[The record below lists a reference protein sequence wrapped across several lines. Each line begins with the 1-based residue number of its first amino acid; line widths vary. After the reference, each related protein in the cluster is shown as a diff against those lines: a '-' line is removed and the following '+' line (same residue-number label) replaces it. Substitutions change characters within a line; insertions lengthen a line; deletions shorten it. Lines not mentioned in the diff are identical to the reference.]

1 MAYFA
6 SCYCLQAY
14 HIKNTQ
20 KKRNIKEKKTH
31 CKVFVTEGR
40 LGEPPPITSQTTAHS
55 PHLEKSFSSP
65 NLRLLL
71 PPVINSFHVK
81 TKQELPI

>member
-20 KKRNIKEKKTH
+20 KNEIERKKRHIARFSLLKGGWGK
-31 CKVFVTEGR
+31 
-40 LGEPPPITSQTTAHS
+40 PPPITSQTTAHS